1 MSLPVPNL
9 DDRHF
14 QDLVDE
20 AKRRIPRYSPQWTD
34 HNVSDPGIT
43 LVELFAWLTEQY
55 LFRLNQV
62 PDKNFITFLDLIGVR
77 LQPAQPA
84 KGDVTFTLSAAPTP
98 ERRAIIP
105 MWTEV
110 ATERTET
117 EEAIVFTTDR
127 DAEVLPPQLRRGLAR
142 RLDHAAEGSQRV
154 LPGIRCGPERAH
166 ARAAN
171 AVRPRRHRH
180 RSGAPAVAMGSVARQ
195 RVEVAAAGG
204 RVRHDGRAQPEW
216 RSATEPAVR
225 RAAGAPGSPARSPHV
240 DSLLAA

>member
-105 MWTEV
+105 
-110 ATERTET
+110 
-117 EEAIVFTTDR
+117 
-127 DAEVLPPQLRRGLAR
+127 L
-142 RLDHAAEGSQRV
+142 
-154 LPGIRCGPERAH
+154 
-166 ARAAN
+166 
-171 AVRPRRHRH
+171 
-180 RSGAPAVAMGSVARQ
+180 
-195 RVEVAAAGG
+195 
-204 RVRHDGRAQPEW
+204 
-216 RSATEPAVR
+216 
-225 RAAGAPGSPARSPHV
+225 
-240 DSLLAA
+240 